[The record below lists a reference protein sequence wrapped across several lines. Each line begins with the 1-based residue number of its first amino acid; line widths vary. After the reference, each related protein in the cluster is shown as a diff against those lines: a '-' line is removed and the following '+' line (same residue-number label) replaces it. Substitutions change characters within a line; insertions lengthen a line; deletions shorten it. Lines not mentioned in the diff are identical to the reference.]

1 MLLMQF
7 VPYINSSLGYLTR
20 YNIIPLMTLFLIT
33 MFLSACSS
41 TQGQQDKVTEKSDW
55 SRIIK
60 DITDLVE
67 LPWNEDTQQIQS
79 PNRKMQPLLDT
90 KNAYLEQEKRLM
102 SEVPN
107 DVIITYQQALLLM
120 GQHEW
125 QAASVLF
132 DHVIAKQPN
141 LSGSYVNQA
150 LILTELSKLQKQAKR
165 TEQLNAA
172 ELWIDKAISV
182 NSLNPYAQ
190 YAKGKTLQ
198 DKGLFEQAEQRYA
211 EALSI
216 WPNYAQ
222 AQLNMAILLELYRG
236 KLLEAYPYYTA
247 YLQQNMDDKQVQ
259 RWQAALEIKI
269 KRAGLRLPVQ
279 KGE

>member
-1 MLLMQF
+1 MQF